1 MLRSMSLRGIGILLG
16 SALGLSYMATGSFW
30 PFGKK
35 KDDDEKKDEEKDVGY
50 DDISDTSMV
59 DLEGVGKVRFF
70 DPDVTAT
77 ILQNLAGAY
86 TWDETGTYKPLVGS
100 SFSWIQHYDPAG
112 YPPPGARAF
121 DWVQQAVDS
130 GFYVAMVAQAG
141 SGPWAQVD
149 GNNMLLALKAEDLTK
164 PEIVNDWAIVAVP
177 GSLSSTLAALPTED
191 LIEELGK
198 A

>member
-1 MLRSMSLRGIGILLG
+1 MSLARIGVLVG
-16 SALGLSYMATGSFW
+16 SALGLSYLTTGSFW

-35 KDDDEKKDEEKDVGY
+35 EESKEKDKTDDVVGY

-86 TWDETGTYKPLVGS
+86 VWDETGTFKPAVGA
-100 SFSWIQHYDPAG
+100 SFSYIQHYDPVG

-141 SGPWAQVD
+141 SGPWSQVD
-149 GNNMLLALKAEDLTK
+149 GNNMLLALRAEDLTK
-164 PEIVNDWAIVAVP
+164 ADIVNDWAIVAVP
-177 GSLSSTLAALPTED
+177 GSLSAALAALPTED